1 MGFFCS
7 LGLEELVAIDTK
19 RLQFVLG
26 QALQQLE
33 LELST
38 QERRIVELE
47 KKSPEELL
55 IRLQQTE
62 HGHAELAAGAEVA
75 EHGRVELSRRLGEH
89 ADRIEAVDRLQ
100 HDARIDMQAIETRVK
115 HAEAKASE
123 CHSETKATREVADSQ
138 LVALGRFQQKLED
151 VNTVAK
157 QALEKDV
164 DQLKQ
169 RQEQLAEQLA
179 DKLEGQRRALQE
191 TFCSRTVAE
200 AMRQDLEEQ
209 SRALQSTV
217 DDLRRQ
223 LMEQSD
229 HTALQ
234 SPPFNG
240 SLVRGQQVPMTWE
253 AVTADMHDPGQ
264 QDFRDQSPGGGKTE
278 NGAAM
283 RRSAQNR
290 HATEEADGDS
300 QCLLCTKPRMVSPAP
315 AMKGIDGQV
324 YLFPPA
330 NMARPIS
337 AMGSP
342 NHTHGSHSS
351 PPACRTRHVRCISG
365 SSSSAF
371 QEERPTSAA
380 VTTPLPVCTIGGPSQ
395 PQQATS
401 NSFGNPLGHGSRGSW
416 PRRSSHAGS
425 ASSGHASRPASASR
439 TRLQRD
445 ASGNLQRLH
454 TAQAATF

>member
-123 CHSETKATREVADSQ
+123 CHSETKAAREVADSQ

-151 VNTVAK
+151 VNAVAK

-169 RQEQLAEQLA
+169 HQEELA
-179 DKLEGQRRALQE
+179 DKLEEQLRDLQE
-191 TFCSRTVAE
+191 RFCSRTVVE

-209 SRALQSTV
+209 SQALQSMV
-217 DDLRRQ
+217 DNLRRQ
-223 LMEQSD
+223 FLEQSD
-229 HTALQ
+229 VTALQ

-240 SLVRGQQVPMTWE
+240 GLVHGHQVPMSGE
-253 AVTADMHDPGQ
+253 AGTADMHDPGQ
-264 QDFRDQSPGGGKTE
+264 QDVRDQSPGGGKTE
-278 NGAAM
+278 NGTA
-283 RRSAQNR
+283 RCRSVQNR
-290 HATEEADGDS
+290 HASEEAEGDS

-342 NHTHGSHSS
+342 NHTHGSYSS
-351 PPACRTRHVRCISG
+351 PPASRTRHVRCIRG
-365 SSSSAF
+365 SSPSAF
-371 QEERPTSAA
+371 QEECSTSAA
-380 VTTPLPVCTIGGPSQ
+380 VTTPLPVSTIGGPSQ
-395 PQQATS
+395 PQQVTG
-401 NSFGNPLGHGSRGSW
+401 NSFGHPLGHGSRGSW
-416 PRRSSHAGS
+416 PRRFSHAGS
-425 ASSGHASRPASASR
+425 GSSGHASRPASASR

-454 TAQAATF
+454 TAQSATS